1 MNILLYATQYRP
13 NLSNMIRSA
22 EFFGYKKIYI
32 YDQNNL
38 LNPPNNKTSRAEM
51 QHMARVWTAGA
62 VDHIEIEVVPDII
75 QFITLYEGRVIGTM
89 LDKTSKHLNEFEF
102 QSGDLIIMG
111 SEKEGLPIEISSIT
125 SENVYIPQ
133 IGVTNC
139 LNVSVTLGIV
149 LHEAQKYR

>member
-1 MNILLYATQYRP
+1 MNILLYATEYRP

-22 EFFGYKKIYI
+22 EFFGFKKVYM

-38 LNPPNNKTSRAEM
+38 LEPPNNKTSRAEM

-62 VDHIEIEVVPDII
+62 VDHIDIEIITNPH
-75 QFITLYEGRVIGTM
+75 QFIKEYEGRVIGTM
-89 LDKTSKHLNEFEF
+89 VDDQATHLSGFTFEKD
-102 QSGDLIIMG
+102 DLIIMG
-111 SEKEGLPIEISSIT
+111 SEKEGLPTEISTIT
-125 SENVYIPQ
+125 SHNVYIPQ
-133 IGVTNC
+133 QGVTDC